1 MVTKYVVR
9 LYMGHI
15 MNEQLL
21 SIVAMGMKV
30 MNEQIVSIL
39 TMTLEL

>member
-21 SIVAMGMKV
+21 SIVAMG
-30 MNEQIVSIL
+30 
-39 TMTLEL
+39 LELNKE

>member
-21 SIVAMGMKV
+21 SIVAM
-30 MNEQIVSIL
+30 S
-39 TMTLEL
+39 LELNKE